1 MLPKDPLSVSLQ
13 NESPR
18 VAENTTTKLSHRP
31 ERRQSPRGLHTE
43 PDRVHLVALI
53 LGSYAEMPGLS
64 LHLHQVGRLFGL
76 RHGTCAVVLND
87 LVRDGRLRQ
96 SPDGQ
101 YRVANSGRL

>member
-1 MLPKDPLSVSLQ
+1 MSVNVQ

-18 VAENTTTKLSHRP
+18 AAENMTTTLSNRP
-31 ERRQSPRGLHTE
+31 ERRRSPRGGVHTE

-64 LHLHQVGRLFGL
+64 LHLHQAVRLFGL
-76 RHGTCAVVLND
+76 RDRTCEVVLND

-96 SPDGQ
+96 SPDRQ
-101 YRVANSGRL
+101 YRVANSGRV